1 MNRMIFVARPRD
13 YRVAGG
19 SEPRIY
25 RPYVKGRRPVQWV
38 VDCYNARGAW
48 EWTHYGE
55 EVMAKPQA
63 KRMAKRSAV
72 MDIPVTD
79 FELSVRA
86 RNCLKKMNIRTLG
99 DLVRT
104 TEQQLLAYKNFGE
117 TSLKE
122 LQEGR

>member
-63 KRMAKRSAV
+63 KRMAKKLTEELEMLFKNSAK
-72 MDIPVTD
+72 PKG
-79 FELSVRA
+79 R
-86 RNCLKKMNIRTLG
+86 G
-99 DLVRT
+99 DTGLH
-104 TEQQLLAYKNFGE
+104 Q
-117 TSLKE
+117 
-122 LQEGR
+122 